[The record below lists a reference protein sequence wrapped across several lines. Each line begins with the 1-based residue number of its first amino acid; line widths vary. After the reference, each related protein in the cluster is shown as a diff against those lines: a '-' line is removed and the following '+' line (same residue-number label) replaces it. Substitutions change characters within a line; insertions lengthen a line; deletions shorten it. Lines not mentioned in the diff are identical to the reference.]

1 MDKSCI
7 AITSTI
13 RIKKMKKKKIKD
25 AGTYTADYGNND
37 DEMNGLMS
45 LKPDVR
51 TQCIPK
57 SDAST

>member
-1 MDKSCI
+1 
-7 AITSTI
+7 
-13 RIKKMKKKKIKD
+13 MKKKKIKD